1 MESTKNIFL
10 YIENHG
16 LSLVIVVML
25 GIGLWRYVVPYIKK
39 QTETMETIKTFFEN
53 HNKAILIG
61 SSDSKVELMLELQ
74 AKALRWSI
82 ENKYIFFIQNN
93 NIKHRYNNIIFE
105 IDNYLNVKILKFED
119 ELKDIT
125 DKIAFKVFSE
135 IFQDSVL
142 ELKKDLDMILQ
153 ALKEEQ
159 TELTDYEVAK
169 RTVRQHA
176 EHFQNNLIKRIKEL
190 TD

>member
-16 LSLVIVVML
+16 LSLVIIVML

-53 HNKAILIG
+53 HNKGVISGKAL
-61 SSDSKVELMLELQ
+61 ELMLELQ

-93 NIKHRYNNIIFE
+93 NIKNRYSNIIFE
-105 IDNYLNVKILKFED
+105 IDNYINVKMLKFED

-142 ELKKDLDMILQ
+142 ELKKELDMILQ

-159 TELTDYEVAK
+159 TEQSDYEVAK

>member
-1 MESTKNIFL
+1 
-10 YIENHG
+10 
-16 LSLVIVVML
+16 
-25 GIGLWRYVVPYIKK
+25 
-39 QTETMETIKTFFEN
+39 METIKTFFEN
-53 HNKAILIG
+53 HNKGVISGKAL
-61 SSDSKVELMLELQ
+61 ELMLELQ

-93 NIKHRYNNIIFE
+93 NIKNRYNNIIFE
-105 IDNYLNVKILKFED
+105 IDNYLNVKMLKLED

>member
-1 MESTKNIFL
+1 M
-10 YIENHG
+10 
-16 LSLVIVVML
+16 
-25 GIGLWRYVVPYIKK
+25 
-39 QTETMETIKTFFEN
+39 
-53 HNKAILIG
+53 
-61 SSDSKVELMLELQ
+61 
-74 AKALRWSI
+74 
-82 ENKYIFFIQNN
+82 
-93 NIKHRYNNIIFE
+93 
-105 IDNYLNVKILKFED
+105 LKFED

-135 IFQDSVL
+135 IFQESVL

-159 TELTDYEVAK
+159 TEQTDYEVAK